1 MCYKITFTVVV
12 EKAWVRNVMPPSTKQ
27 EPVTSSRLDNIDL
40 HEEAKKKVRV
50 RVRVRVRAI

>member
-40 HEEAKKKVRV
+40 HEEAKKKS
-50 RVRVRVRAI
+50 